1 MSRKRRQFTR
11 EFKKEAVRLVEESGK
26 PLSQVARELGI
37 RPDLLYSWK
46 RRLSGG
52 ASAEEAFTGNGV
64 LSPEAEE
71 IRRLRRRLEQ
81 VEQERD
87 FLKKAAAYFAQESP

>member
-11 EFKKEAVRLVEESGK
+11 EFKIEAVRLVEESGK
-26 PLSQVARELGI
+26 ALTQVARELGV
-37 RPDLLYSWK
+37 RPDLLYSWR
-46 RRLSGG
+46 RRLAKG
-52 ASAEEAFTGNGV
+52 AKAEEMFPGNGAMA
-64 LSPEAEE
+64 PEAEE

-87 FLKKAAAYFAQESP
+87 FLKKAAAYFAQESQ